1 MPAMTSELA
10 VGLQGEQSYRVT
22 EEMGPVHLPMPVLS
36 TPHMIGLIEQTCLAS
51 VAPHLPEGSTTVGT
65 HVCVSHKAAASAG
78 EEVTVHCRLTEI
90 VKRRLRFEVSV
101 TGPAGTL
108 CEGTHERAMVDLA
121 RLTG

>member
-1 MPAMTSELA
+1 MTSELE

-22 EEMGPVHLPMPVLS
+22 DEMGPAHLPVAVLS

-51 VAPHLPEGSTTVGT
+51 VARHLPEGSTTVGT

-78 EEVTVHCRLTEI
+78 EDVTVHCRLAEV

-108 CEGTHERAMVDLA
+108 SEGTHERAVVDLS
-121 RLTG
+121 RLSG